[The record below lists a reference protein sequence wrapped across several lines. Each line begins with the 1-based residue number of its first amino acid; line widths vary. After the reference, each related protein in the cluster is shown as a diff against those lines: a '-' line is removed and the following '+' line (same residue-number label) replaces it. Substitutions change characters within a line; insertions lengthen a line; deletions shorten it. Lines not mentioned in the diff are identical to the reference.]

1 MSFLKILTS
10 IFLIIGVSGS
20 VFDDESDLYSSKTEA
35 FEQCEEWKDEGNVV
49 VYPIHVNIAE
59 EASRFNLEHP
69 APLLISPSS
78 TMGKL
83 KYADRVYE
91 WNQLVKNFLD
101 NHPAKAIEVHSRMC
115 EYEPKEQLFVGY
127 ENKLIQDRVWK
138 DAYGMRGR
146 MEKVK
151 SFRY

>member
-1 MSFLKILTS
+1 MESTS
-10 IFLIIGVSGS
+10 EIF
-20 VFDDESDLYSSKTEA
+20 F
-35 FEQCEEWKDEGNVV
+35 
-49 VYPIHVNIAE
+49 
-59 EASRFNLEHP
+59 
-69 APLLISPSS
+69 
-78 TMGKL
+78 
-83 KYADRVYE
+83 
-91 WNQLVKNFLD
+91 D
-101 NHPAKAIEVHSRMC
+101 NHPAKAIKVHSRMC